1 MFVMVNLHLITI
13 YWCFVLFMYLFLH
26 YLYNLFLVFYWFKF
40 FVFYSFYLWI
50 IHLDIHFKMKSC
62 RCMAIIQG
70 MLKGQQQME
79 HLELILIR
87 LVKTFIVHL
96 TFFFLIYMSSLSYE
110 LKWDIIIFNNK
121 GEIFILY
128 LFFLFGC
135 VYIIVVADNTG
146 PLFKERHVQ
155 TI

>member
-1 MFVMVNLHLITI
+1 MDYPVVHPFQDEVLQMHGNNTRNVEGTAADGTFGVNTHK
-13 YWCFVLFMYLFLH
+13 V
-26 YLYNLFLVFYWFKF
+26 
-40 FVFYSFYLWI
+40 
-50 IHLDIHFKMKSC
+50 
-62 RCMAIIQG
+62 
-70 MLKGQQQME
+70 GQNF
-79 HLELILIR
+79 HCPSN
-87 LVKTFIVHL
+87 
-96 TFFFLIYMSSLSYE
+96 FFFLIYMSSLSYE